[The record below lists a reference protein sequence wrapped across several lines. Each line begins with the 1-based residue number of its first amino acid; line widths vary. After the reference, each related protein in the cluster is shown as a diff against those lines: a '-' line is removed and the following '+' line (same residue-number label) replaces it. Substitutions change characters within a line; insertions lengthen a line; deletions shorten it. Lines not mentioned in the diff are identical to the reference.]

1 LHIWPLA
8 DYLNLILRIL
18 TSVNAPLL
26 MISNELLFFTAF
38 LIFIVGMLMLDLGVF
53 SKRNHIVSFREA
65 AGWSAVWVMFALIFY
80 LIIHTHGEL
89 VHGVKTYADLVSIQ
103 QKYAPHLVLI
113 PGDFESSLQLYR
125 SNMALEYITGYL
137 VEYAL
142 SVDNIFVIIMIFTSF
157 GVREKYYKK
166 VLFWG
171 ILGAILMRFIFIF
184 AAGSLIM
191 KAGWVLY
198 LFGAFLVF
206 TGISMFINRDKDDTI
221 EPNKHPVVK
230 FASRYFAVTPRYVK
244 DRFFV
249 KKRGKFMLT
258 PLFVVVLII
267 EFTDLIFAVDSVPAV
282 FAVTTDPYVVFFSNI
297 FAIMGLRS
305 MFFFLANIMHLF
317 HYLKVGLAVL
327 LVFIGGK
334 MLAHSYLKAI
344 GFQTQYSLYII
355 IGILLISVVSSL
367 IFPQKKAVEE
377 AKAGHTSTGQESS
390 DPVKYES

>member
-1 LHIWPLA
+1 
-8 DYLNLILRIL
+8 
-18 TSVNAPLL
+18 
-26 MISNELLFFTAF
+26 MISNELLFFSAF
-38 LIFIVGMLMLDLGVF
+38 LTFIVGMLMLDLGVF
-53 SKRNHIVSFREA
+53 SKKNHIVSFKEA
-65 AGWSAVWVMFALIFY
+65 AIWSAVWVTFALIFY
-80 LIIHTHGEL
+80 LIILTHGDL
-89 VHGVKTYADLVSIQ
+89 VHGIQNYAELTVVQ
-103 QKYAPHLVLI
+103 QKYASHLTLI
-113 PGDFESSLQLYR
+113 PGDFDKSLQVYR

-142 SVDNIFVIIMIFTSF
+142 SVDNIFVMIMIFTTF

-171 ILGAILMRFIFIF
+171 ILGAIIMRFIFIF

-206 TGISMFINRDKDDTI
+206 TGVTMFINRNKDDAI
-221 EPNKHPVVK
+221 EPQKHPVVK
-230 FASRYFAVTPRYVK
+230 FASRYFSVTPRYIK

-249 KKRGKFMLT
+249 KKNGKIMLT

-317 HYLKVGLAVL
+317 HYLKIGLAVL

-334 MLAHSYLKAI
+334 MLAHSYLKEI
-344 GFQTQYSLYII
+344 GFQTHYSLYII
-355 IGILLISVVSSL
+355 MGILLISVVSSL
-367 IFPQKKAVEE
+367 LFPQKKQIEE
-377 AKAGHTSTGQESS
+377 AKTGGHTPARPEST
-390 DPVKYES
+390 DPVNHKTYTEK

>member
-1 LHIWPLA
+1 
-8 DYLNLILRIL
+8 
-18 TSVNAPLL
+18 
-26 MISNELLFFTAF
+26 MISNELIFFTAF
-38 LIFIVGMLMLDLGVF
+38 LLFIIGMLMLDLGVF
-53 SKRNHIVSFREA
+53 SKTNHVVHFKEA

-80 LIIHTHGEL
+80 LIIYTHGEL
-89 VHGVKTYADLVSIQ
+89 VHGVRNYSDLVSIQ
-103 QKYAPHLVLI
+103 QKYAQQLTLI
-113 PGDFESSLQLYR
+113 PGDFEKSLQLYR

-171 ILGAILMRFIFIF
+171 ILGAIVMRFIFIF

-191 KAGWVLY
+191 KAGWILY

-206 TGISMFINRDKDDTI
+206 TGITMFINRNKDDSI
-221 EPNKHPVVK
+221 EPDKHPVVK

-249 KKRGKFMLT
+249 VKHGKFMLT

-327 LVFIGGK
+327 LIFIGGK
-334 MLAHSYLKAI
+334 MLAHTYLKQI

-355 IGILLISVVSSL
+355 VGILLISVVSSL
-367 IFPQKKAVEE
+367 LFPQKRAVEQ
-377 AKAGHTSTGQESS
+377 AQQGGHTSAGQESS

>member
-1 LHIWPLA
+1 
-8 DYLNLILRIL
+8 
-18 TSVNAPLL
+18 
-26 MISNELLFFTAF
+26 MISNEFIFFAGF
-38 LIFIVGMLMLDLGVF
+38 LIFIIGMLMLDLGVF
-53 SKRNHIVSFREA
+53 SKKNHIVSFKEA
-65 AGWSAVWVMFALIFY
+65 ASWSAVWVVFALAFY
-80 LIIHTHGEL
+80 VFIRTHGEL
-89 VHGVKTYADLVSIQ
+89 IHGVDTYEDLVTIQ
-103 QKYAPHLVLI
+103 QRYAKELVLI
-113 PGDFESSLQLYR
+113 PGDLEASIQLYR
-125 SNMALEYITGYL
+125 NNMALEYITGYL

-142 SVDNIFVIIMIFTSF
+142 SVDNIFVIILIFTSF

-171 ILGAILMRFIFIF
+171 ILGALVMRFIFIF

-191 KAGWVLY
+191 KAGWILY

-206 TGISMFINRDKDDTI
+206 TGINMFLSRNKDEAI
-221 EPNKHPVVK
+221 EPQKHPVVK
-230 FASRYFAVTPRYVK
+230 FASKYFSVYPRYVNDK
-244 DRFFV
+244 FFI
-249 KKRGKFMLT
+249 KKQGKLMLT

-305 MFFFLANIMHLF
+305 MFFFLANVMHLF

-334 MLAHSYLKAI
+334 MLAHSYLKEI

-355 IGILLISVVSSL
+355 VGILLISVVSSL
-367 IFPQKKAVEE
+367 LFPQKKKVEE
-377 AKAGHTSTGQESS
+377 SQAGIKHSGRESS
-390 DPVKYES
+390 DPVNFKS